1 MTFLPNDI
9 WIIINSF
16 LGVNYWYNRK
26 KLTVLSKAVDF
37 ITSDYSNNSYWK
49 WNRWRKNKYNLDIHI
64 IKPTLPHRFRNEHH
78 SVFIMPFNQSTR
90 STRGMSYDIRCI
102 PKINRKNTV
111 WLNSHIEPNHYGKC
125 LELK

>member
-1 MTFLPNDI
+1 MNLNFYWCILIFIILFSSLTFI
-9 WIIINSF
+9 
-16 LGVNYWYNRK
+16 
-26 KLTVLSKAVDF
+26 
-37 ITSDYSNNSYWK
+37 
-49 WNRWRKNKYNLDIHI
+49 
-64 IKPTLPHRFRNEHH
+64 EHH

>member
-64 IKPTLPHRFRNEHH
+64 IKPTLPHRFRNIISNPYII
-78 SVFIMPFNQSTR
+78 SVDP
-90 STRGMSYDIRCI
+90 
-102 PKINRKNTV
+102 PKYNKSLTILDEQQKEYSNKIYN
-111 WLNSHIEPNHYGKC
+111 
-125 LELK
+125 